1 MFNSSP
7 LVFKLKQGFD
17 VYWTGAFRAN
27 PAKSS
32 WSQFGEDEIL
42 CKELADVLETG
53 FYLDIGANHPT
64 KLSNTFKL
72 YRLGMRGITVEPNFA
87 LSQLHARYRPDDIQ
101 LCAASGERDGL
112 AIFYRMDS
120 HALST
125 FSLATC
131 QALVARGYSILS
143 RSLMPVFTTQ
153 TVLRDCVIPDRPI
166 FALLSID
173 TESLDETVLR
183 SNNWSTFR
191 PRLIV
196 VEDYDG
202 SGATVRYLE
211 DMGYESIAIR
221 GCNHI
226 LRLKS

>member
-1 MFNSSP
+1 MVNTNLCLFM
-7 LVFKLKQGFD
+7 LKQKFD
-17 VYWTGAFRAN
+17 VYWTGAFRVD
-27 PAKSS
+27 PVKSS

-42 CKELADVLETG
+42 CKELSDVLESG

-72 YRLGMRGITVEPNFA
+72 YRLGMRGITVEPNAA
-87 LSQLHARYRPDDIQ
+87 LSQLHARYRPNDIQ

-112 AIFYRMDS
+112 ATFYLMDS
-120 HALST
+120 HPLST
-125 FSLATC
+125 FSLETC
-131 QALVARGYSILS
+131 QSLIAQGFTVLS

-153 TVLRDCVIPDRPI
+153 TILRDCAMPERPI

-173 TESLDETVLR
+173 TESLDEMVLR
-183 SNNWSTFR
+183 SNDWSTYR
-191 PRLIV
+191 PRIIV
-196 VEDYDG
+196 FEDYEG
-202 SGATVRYLE
+202 TNTMVHYLK
-211 DMGYESIAIR
+211 DFGYESIASR